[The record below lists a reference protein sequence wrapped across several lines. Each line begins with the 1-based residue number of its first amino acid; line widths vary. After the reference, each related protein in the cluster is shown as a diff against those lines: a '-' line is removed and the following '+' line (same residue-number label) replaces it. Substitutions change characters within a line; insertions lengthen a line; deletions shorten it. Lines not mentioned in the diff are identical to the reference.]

1 MEHFVDIHTHNPLG
15 LNLGVRNYRLGVDAA
30 PPTEP
35 FSAGIH
41 PWDVDGLP
49 DTERLLADLESI
61 NYLSIGEIGLDKACT
76 SNFATQQELFERQL
90 EIAARRNLAVIVH
103 CVKSSAEVVATLAHY
118 PIRAVVFHGFIG
130 STEQAEQIWKA
141 GHYTSFGFGALR
153 SPKTLLTIKACPTD
167 RLFLE
172 TDDSKISITALYKE
186 VAHLRNVSIESLKN
200 DIYNNY
206 KRVFNR

>member
-15 LNLGVRNYRLGVDAA
+15 LNLEVRNYRLGIDAT

-41 PWDVDGLP
+41 PWDVDDLP
-49 DTERLLADLESI
+49 DTEKLLADLESI
-61 NYLSIGEIGLDKACT
+61 NCLAIGEIGLDKACT

-90 EIAARRNLAVIVH
+90 EIAARRRLPVVVH
-103 CVKSSAEVVATLAHY
+103 CVQSNAEVVATLAHY
-118 PIRAVVFHGFIG
+118 PLRAVVFHGFIG

-141 GHYTSFGFGALR
+141 GYYTSFGFGALR
-153 SPKTLLTIKACPTD
+153 SPKTLRTIEACPID

-172 TDDSKISITALYKE
+172 TDDSKTSIATLYEE
-186 VAHLRNVSIESLKN
+186 VTHLRNVSTECLKK

-206 KRVFNR
+206 KRIFNR

>member
-1 MEHFVDIHTHNPLG
+1 MVDFVDIHTHNPLG
-15 LNLGVRNYRLGVDAA
+15 LNLGVRNYRLGVDAT

-41 PWDVDGLP
+41 PWDVESLP
-49 DTERLLADLESI
+49 DTERLLANLENI
-61 NYLSIGEIGLDKACT
+61 NCLSIGEIGLDKACT
-76 SNFATQQELFERQL
+76 SNFSTQQELFERQL
-90 EIAARRNLAVIVH
+90 EIAARRNLSVIVH

-118 PIRAVVFHGFIG
+118 PLRAVVFHGFIG

-141 GHYTSFGFGALR
+141 GYYTSFGFGALR

-172 TDDSKISITALYKE
+172 TDDSETSIATLYEE
-186 VAHLRNVSIESLKN
+186 VAHLRNVSTECLKK

-206 KRVFNR
+206 KRIFNR

>member
-49 DTERLLADLESI
+49 DRERLLADLENI
-61 NYLSIGEIGLDKACT
+61 NCLAIGEIGLDKACT

-90 EIAARRNLAVIVH
+90 EIAARRRLPVVVH

-118 PIRAVVFHGFIG
+118 PLRAVVFHGYIG

-141 GHYTSFGFGALR
+141 GYYTSFGFGALR
-153 SPKTLLTIKACPTD
+153 SPKTLQTIKVCPTD

-172 TDDSKISITALYKE
+172 TDDSKTSITALYEE
-186 VAHLRNVSIESLKN
+186 VAHLRNLSIESLKN

>member
-1 MEHFVDIHTHNPLG
+1 M
-15 LNLGVRNYRLGVDAA
+15 
-30 PPTEP
+30 
-35 FSAGIH
+35 
-41 PWDVDGLP
+41 
-49 DTERLLADLESI
+49 ADLENI
-61 NYLSIGEIGLDKACT
+61 NCLAIGEIGLDKACT

-90 EIAARRNLAVIVH
+90 EIAARRNLPVVVH

-130 STEQAEQIWKA
+130 STEQAEQIWMA
-141 GHYTSFGFGALR
+141 GYNTSFGFGALR
-153 SPKTLLTIKACPTD
+153 SPKTLRTIEACPTD

-206 KRVFNR
+206 KRVFNK